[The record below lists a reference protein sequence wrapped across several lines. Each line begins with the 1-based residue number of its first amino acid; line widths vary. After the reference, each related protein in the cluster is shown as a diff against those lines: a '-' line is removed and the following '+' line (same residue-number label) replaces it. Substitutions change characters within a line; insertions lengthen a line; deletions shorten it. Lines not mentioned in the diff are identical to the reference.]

1 MVYTYTPTY
10 YSSLHDSITSIC
22 KTILPFSFKKRRIP
36 AIAAAEQRLS
46 KQQSDNLKWQQ
57 DSFHKILNLMGLCR
71 EGIVPE
77 MEVSAFRTHLL
88 ETLIASPVDHEAPA
102 VLRDKLI
109 FLQELLYAKCISEE
123 EYHAS
128 KRPLLQRLAVQGAE
142 IEARDVIVRAHTEIS
157 DEEWSVIDLKDEK
170 SLVNQEML
178 ASRNRSKEG
187 STVKKMKAA
196 ASAFG
201 FISPD
206 KNGKSKERNDVY
218 SADTRGLGMNDP
230 NVLSTVCSRLH
241 EKESDSKPSLLMV
254 ESLPSESVM
263 AAEKQSLNNKG
274 KRKPFQILFQRE
286 PEGRAS
292 GGNHIGQESENK
304 ENMKSG
310 KKAWVFD
317 GLKKWKKNDTKDE
330 IDPSSLNEQS
340 DGASYGGKL
349 VANPVGEGPDT
360 KQIKRK
366 LHPNGA
372 PTDFFVD
379 KVLGDNIKKELSRIR
394 TELVAKDPNVHLSD
408 DEIEAIS
415 SRLPVDKADLEKFFS
430 KSWCDQYGDIVLDVV
445 RKEFKNHMKEM
456 GNSRG
461 KAGEKR
467 NKPGDD
473 ENSPPNL
480 FALQGN
486 SNCTRQGSFPS
497 SNNDP
502 ASINRSSI
510 DKGFKYNPFFDM

>member
-109 FLQELLYAKCISEE
+109 FLQVMIELYLPNENKEFFPIDVELLYAKCISEE

-196 ASAFG
+196 VSAFG
-201 FISPD
+201 FVSPD

-263 AAEKQSLNNKG
+263 AAEQQSLNNKG
-274 KRKPFQILFQRE
+274 KRKPFQILFQRK

-340 DGASYGGKL
+340 DGASYGG
-349 VANPVGEGPDT
+349 
-360 KQIKRK
+360 
-366 LHPNGA
+366 
-372 PTDFFVD
+372 
-379 KVLGDNIKKELSRIR
+379 DNIKKELSRIR

-430 KSWCDQYGDIVLDVV
+430 KSWCDQYSDIVLDVV

-480 FALQGN
+480 FAPQAIQTVRGKEASRPQTTILHLSTVVALIRDLRLEGMVLACQ
-486 SNCTRQGSFPS
+486 PS
-497 SNNDP
+497 
-502 ASINRSSI
+502 AVKECVI
-510 DKGFKYNPFFDM
+510 

>member
-88 ETLIASPVDHEAPA
+88 ETLIASPVDHEPSA

-142 IEARDVIVRAHTEIS
+142 IEARDVIVKAHTEIS

-170 SLVNQEML
+170 GLVNQEML

-196 ASAFG
+196 VSAFG
-201 FISPD
+201 FVSTD
-206 KNGKSKERNDVY
+206 KNGKSKEKNDVY
-218 SADTRGLGMNDP
+218 TADARGLGMNDR
-230 NVLSTVCSRLH
+230 NVFSTMCSRLH

-254 ESLPSESVM
+254 ESLPSEFVM

-274 KRKPFQILFQRE
+274 KRKPFQILVQRE
-286 PEGRAS
+286 PEGRAD
-292 GGNHIGQESENK
+292 GNHIGLESENK

-310 KKAWVFD
+310 KKAWIFD
-317 GLKKWKKNDTKDE
+317 GFKKWKKNDTKDE
-330 IDPSSLNEQS
+330 IDSSFLNEQS

-379 KVLGDNIKKELSRIR
+379 KVLGENIKKELSRIR

-415 SRLPVDKADLEKFFS
+415 TRLPVDKADLEKFFS

-456 GNSRG
+456 GNSSG
-461 KAGEKR
+461 KAGEKQ
-467 NKPGDD
+467 NKPDDD
-473 ENSPPNL
+473 ENSPSNL

-486 SNCTRQGSFPS
+486 SNCTRQGGG
-497 SNNDP
+497 NDR
-502 ASINRSSI
+502 ASINHSSI